1 MKCYDCPRKCGVDR
15 EKQKGF
21 CGEGNKIRVAKV
33 IENFAWEE
41 PCISGEKGA
50 LAIFFSGCNLRC
62 EFCQNY
68 KLSHIG
74 YGEEF
79 SPEEFR
85 CWLKKFDLNKY
96 SCIDLITPSHFSSA
110 LIEVLKDFDCPIPI
124 VWNSSGYERE
134 EIVEKLAEVV
144 DVFLPD
150 FKYYSSDLSFKFS
163 KTKDYFDVVSKAI
176 KKMSS
181 LKKNVFLNGQMIE
194 GVLIRHLVLPGC
206 KDDSFK
212 ILEFI
217 EKQIENPYISL
228 MSQFTP
234 TKGDIKRKLFP
245 LEYKIVLS
253 YADKLGLK
261 NGYIQDCGSAS
272 DDFIPEF

>member
-15 EKQKGF
+15 KSQKGF
-21 CGEGNKIRVAKV
+21 CGESDKIRVAKV

-68 KLSHIG
+68 KLSHVG
-74 YGEEF
+74 YGDEY
-79 SPEEFR
+79 SP
-85 CWLKKFDLNKY
+85 KKFRAWLEKIDLDKY

-110 LIEVLKDFDCPIPI
+110 LIEALKDFDCPIPI
-124 VWNSSGYERE
+124 VWNSSGYESE
-134 EIVEKLAEVV
+134 EMIEKLAKVV

-150 FKYYSSDLSFKFS
+150 FKYYSSELSFRFS
-163 KTKDYFDVVSKAI
+163 KSKDYFDVASKAI
-176 KKMSS
+176 KKMST
-181 LKKNVFLNGQMIE
+181 LKKNIFSNGQMIE
-194 GVLIRHLVLPGC
+194 GVLIRHLVLPGF
-206 KDDSFK
+206 KDDSIK

-217 EKQIENPYISL
+217 HNEINNPYISL

-253 YADKLGLK
+253 HADKLGLK
-261 NGYIQDCGSAS
+261 NGYIQEFESAS